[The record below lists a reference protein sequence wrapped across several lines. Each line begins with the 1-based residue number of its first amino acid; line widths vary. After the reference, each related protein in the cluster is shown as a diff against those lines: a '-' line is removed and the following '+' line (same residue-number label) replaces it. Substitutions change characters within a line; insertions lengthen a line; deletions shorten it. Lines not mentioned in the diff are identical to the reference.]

1 MNAILQIWEESQLD
15 NILPDGASLHID
27 EKSLKSFINSVY
39 NNRKDEVPDSYSRVV
54 GESSTVEISETIYNI
69 LLQKKTI
76 KLEEYEFNNLVN
88 LNEIKNVE

>member
-1 MNAILQIWEESQLD
+1 MNAILQIWEESHSE

-27 EKSLKSFINSVY
+27 EKNLKSFINSVY
-39 NNRKDEVPDSYSRVV
+39 NNRSGEAPESYSRVV
-54 GESSTVEISETIYNI
+54 GDSSAVEISETIYNI